1 MEKQSK
7 NERLIWEVFMNAP
20 ASECLKLLADAQKL
34 LTARNII
41 KLPRTR
47 KKKTQAEV
55 ENLYLEGKAHL

>member
-20 ASECLKLLADAQKL
+20 AAECLKLLADAQKL

-41 KLPRTR
+41 KAPRVR
-47 KKKTQAEV
+47 KPATKAE
-55 ENLYLEGKAHL
+55 AP